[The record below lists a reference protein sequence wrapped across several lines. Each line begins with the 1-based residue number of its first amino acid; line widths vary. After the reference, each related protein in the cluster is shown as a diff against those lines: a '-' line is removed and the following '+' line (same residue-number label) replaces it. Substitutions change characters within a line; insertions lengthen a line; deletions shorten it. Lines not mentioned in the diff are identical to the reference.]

1 MLRAEAAQTPG
12 SFTAG
17 TLGWVWARLRVGV
30 SGILGIHV
38 KQNHFSTTG
47 RPESQDT
54 DKLSGFPTLLLVLFL
69 LCTPTHPLPTPP
81 PRPAHPRCQCPLCVR
96 GAWLPPEQAGL
107 EHPDLPPPGY
117 SQSQP
122 LQFGVLKTSQ
132 EKSNYIQN
140 CKMHLPPEI
149 LWPNCIITHLFERC
163 QSGLSSHIQEAK
175 EEMCEN
181 DHPANKNIT
190 FLQNLSCNRLPQR
203 IILHRSHF

>member
-1 MLRAEAAQTPG
+1 MSNRITSLQQEGLNHKILTSCLVSPPYSLYY
-12 SFTAG
+12 SFSA
-17 TLGWVWARLRVGV
+17 L
-30 SGILGIHV
+30 
-38 KQNHFSTTG
+38 
-47 RPESQDT
+47 P
-54 DKLSGFPTLLLVLFL
+54 P
-69 LCTPTHPLPTPP
+69 PPPPLPC
-81 PRPAHPRCQCPLCVR
+81 PAHPRGQCPLCVR
-96 GAWLPPEQAGL
+96 GAWLPPERAGS
-107 EHPDLPPPGY
+107 EQHPDLPPPGY
-117 SQSQP
+117 SQAQP

-203 IILHRSHF
+203 IILHQSHF